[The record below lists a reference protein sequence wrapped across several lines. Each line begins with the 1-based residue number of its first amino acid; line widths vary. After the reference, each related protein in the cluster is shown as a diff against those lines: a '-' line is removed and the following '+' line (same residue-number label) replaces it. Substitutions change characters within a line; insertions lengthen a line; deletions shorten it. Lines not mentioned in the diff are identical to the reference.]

1 MSMISGKSEVLH
13 AYRPIDVVGAVTVLL
28 RRFWGLLSTWR
39 ARVAGRQALAK
50 MNPRLLRDAGLTQ
63 DWAAGESR
71 KPFWCA

>member
-1 MSMISGKSEVLH
+1 MSMVSGKSAVFH
-13 AYRPIDVVGAVTVLL
+13 AYRPIDVVGAVIALF
-28 RRFWGLLSTWR
+28 RRLWGLLSIWR
-39 ARVAGRQALAK
+39 ARAAGRQALAK